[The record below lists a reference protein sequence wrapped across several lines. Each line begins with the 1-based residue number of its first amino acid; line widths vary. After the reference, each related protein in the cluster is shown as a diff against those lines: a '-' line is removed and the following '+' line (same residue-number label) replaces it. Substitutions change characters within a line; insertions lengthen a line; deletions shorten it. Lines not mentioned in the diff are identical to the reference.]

1 MGDDFKP
8 IPISLFNE
16 NKLIAKTIATLD
28 TKKKNLNFTIPKQ
41 SFHGYFSIVDTSLS
55 YDNTLYFSKKQRKPI
70 L

>member
-1 MGDDFKP
+1 MDDFKP

-41 SFHGYFSIVDTSLS
+41 SFHGYFSIVDRFEL
-55 YDNTLYFSKKQRKPI
+55 
-70 L
+70 

>member
-1 MGDDFKP
+1 MKLLFKYLVSDDFKP

-41 SFHGYFSIVDTSLS
+41 SFHGYFSIVDTV
-55 YDNTLYFSKKQRKPI
+55 
-70 L
+70 